1 MAAKKESRRAAAA
14 ATGEQSS
21 GVGDGSNRAP
31 RGHDPGDLKRKKRNR
46 LMGASVGYREKKR
59 VQGWARRVGPA
70 WRGWVRCFWM
80 GWLGYPI
87 LFSTQGIIYIYI
99 LDQRYFSANKQ

>member
-31 RGHDPGDLKRKKRNR
+31 RGHDPGRSKT
-46 LMGASVGYREKKR
+46 EKKR
-59 VQGWARRVGPA
+59 
-70 WRGWVRCFWM
+70 
-80 GWLGYPI
+80 I
-87 LFSTQGIIYIYI
+87 
-99 LDQRYFSANKQ
+99 D